1 MGHRHFALKQDG
13 KRSGVGAADLR
24 YLPAIPDP
32 LADAGD
38 ALTAVEILVFEVVDV
53 SRHSVLPLLQR

>member
-13 KRSGVGAADLR
+13 ERAGLGPADLGH
-24 YLPAIPDP
+24 LPAIPDP

-38 ALTAVEILVFEVVDV
+38 ALTAVEILLRG
-53 SRHSVLPLLQR
+53 SRCVAS